1 MALPKTVRMIRGD
14 STCRRKLIAAWR
26 MACAVPALALA
37 GGLASPV
44 QAGEVATAA
53 GRASAVVVAPLSV
66 IKVDD
71 MSFGRIVARPQP
83 GTITINANT
92 GACTVTGTILEVGT
106 CRRAR
111 FDGMGTKNMNAR
123 ISLTAISNLTG
134 PGQTMVLDN
143 VILGNNSSIS
153 FSGNPNANG
162 QGVGL
167 TQGNGNQRYSITTN
181 SGIFS
186 LFIGGRLNVNANQAP
201 GVYNGSITINI
212 QYQ

>member
-1 MALPKTVRMIRGD
+1 MIRGD
-14 STCRRKLIAAWR
+14 SFNHAAPKAR
-26 MACAVPALALA
+26 LRAVGARLALALA
-37 GGLASPV
+37 VAAAALADPAF
-44 QAGEVATAA
+44 AGEVATAT
-53 GRASAVVVAPLSV
+53 GRANAVVVAPLSI

-71 MSFGRIVARPQP
+71 MSFGRIVARPQA
-83 GTITINANT
+83 GTITINPNT
-92 GACTVTGTILEVGT
+92 GACTVTGPILEVGT

-111 FDGMGTKNMNAR
+111 FDGMGSKNMNAR

-143 VILGNNSSIS
+143 VFLGNNSSIS

-167 TQGNGNQRYSITTN
+167 TQGNGNQRYSITNN

-186 LFIGGRLNVNANQAP
+186 LYIGGRLNVNANQAP
-201 GVYNGSITINI
+201 GVYNGSITVNI